1 VIVATAPAKL
11 FLTGEWAV
19 LAGAPAVVAALDRV
33 VRVELDVEPGAGDL
47 AIESAAEGYTWR
59 GNAADGPLPAGD
71 AGAVVA
77 VLRTTG
83 AVHGRVRVDSRAFLV
98 GERKLGLGRSAATIA
113 AATAACR
120 ARAGRSI
127 AAADVLDVALAANTL
142 FQDGS
147 GSGADVAAS
156 VHGGVV
162 EVRRGDA
169 RLSVTPRT
177 LPTGVQLVAGWTGE
191 PAGTAPLVA
200 RFERLPKPPVLAE
213 LGATAEA
220 AAHAFA
226 VGDVRAL
233 ATSIARSS
241 ELLAR
246 LADETGL
253 PIVTPALRRLV
264 DAARSVGAVAKPS
277 GAGGGDCGIALA
289 TSPTMASAVRAVWRE
304 VGILPLD
311 VTIAREGAVVR
322 G

>member
-1 VIVATAPAKL
+1 
-11 FLTGEWAV
+11 
-19 LAGAPAVVAALDRV
+19 
-33 VRVELDVEPGAGDL
+33 
-47 AIESAAEGYTWR
+47 
-59 GNAADGPLPAGD
+59 
-71 AGAVVA
+71 
-77 VLRTTG
+77 
-83 AVHGRVRVDSRAFLV
+83 
-98 GERKLGLGRSAATIA
+98 
-113 AATAACR
+113 
-120 ARAGRSI
+120 
-127 AAADVLDVALAANTL
+127 
-142 FQDGS
+142 
-147 GSGADVAAS
+147 
-156 VHGGVV
+156 
-162 EVRRGDA
+162 
-169 RLSVTPRT
+169 
-177 LPTGVQLVAGWTGE
+177 VAGWTGE

-200 RFERLPKPPVLAE
+200 RFERLPKPPGLAE

-220 AAHAFA
+220 AAQAFA

-241 ELLAR
+241 ELRAR

-289 TSPTMASAVRAVWRE
+289 TSPTMASAVRAAWRE